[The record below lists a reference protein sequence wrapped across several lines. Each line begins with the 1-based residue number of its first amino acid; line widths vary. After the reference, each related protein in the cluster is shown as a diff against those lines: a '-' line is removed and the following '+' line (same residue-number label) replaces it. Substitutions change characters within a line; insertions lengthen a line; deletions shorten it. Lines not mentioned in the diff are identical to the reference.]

1 MEATR
6 CGRDQAQTA
15 MLNVHMTQGKR
26 LLLWL
31 ILAMLATLVTFL
43 AFRGYLS
50 PELLLNF
57 SNTFSC

>member
-1 MEATR
+1 
-6 CGRDQAQTA
+6 
-15 MLNVHMTQGKR
+15 MLNVHMTQGKG

-31 ILAMLATLVTFL
+31 ILAAFAALVTVL
-43 AFRGYLS
+43 AFRGYFS